1 MASATTSTKKCA
13 AIGIDLGTTYSAV
26 AVYVN
31 GRAEI
36 IANDQGNRTT
46 PSYVAFTDAERLVGD
61 GAKNQSAMNPKN
73 TIYDAKRLIGRKFDD
88 EIVTR
93 DRKLWSFDV
102 EDDGSNRPQIVVEQA
117 GERKRF
123 YAEEISAM
131 VLSHMKAAA
140 EAYLGYEVKDA
151 VVTVPAYFGDG
162 QRQATK
168 DAAAIAGLNVLR
180 IINEPT
186 AASLAYGLENGLA
199 KDKERH
205 VLIFDLGGG
214 TFDVTV
220 LSIFEGV
227 YEVLS
232 TGGDAHLG
240 GEDIDNK
247 LVEHFCA
254 EIQRK
259 HKKDVKGNARAL
271 KRLKNACERLKR
283 NLSTAAQST
292 IELDSLVD
300 GLDFSSSLT
309 RSRFEE
315 LCGDYFRTCIR
326 TVEEVLLSSKVAKA
340 DIDDIVLVGGS
351 SRIPKIQELLRAM
364 FNGKEL
370 NKSINCDEAVAYGAA
385 VQAHVLS
392 GGEKDDA
399 TKDLLL
405 LDVTPL
411 SLGIETAGNVMT
423 VLVPRNST
431 IPISRSQTFSTY
443 ADNQTVVSIK
453 VFEGERAMTR
463 DCNLLGTFDLGNIPP
478 APRGVPQIDV
488 SLSVDSD
495 GILQVDAVEKAT
507 GRKEKIT
514 ITNERGRLSKDQV
527 EQMLRDAE
535 RYKDEDN
542 RARERLEARNAL
554 ESAAYAL
561 KSAAADGPEDVKAFA
576 DETLAWL
583 DANPL
588 ADKDEYVER
597 KKDVDTKLAAIKT
610 AGGGGGVDESV
621 DESVP
626 SGPKIEEVD

>member
-1 MASATTSTKKCA
+1 VELARKGGACA
-13 AIGIDLGTTYSAV
+13 
-26 AVYVN
+26 
-31 GRAEI
+31 
-36 IANDQGNRTT
+36 
-46 PSYVAFTDAERLVGD
+46 
-61 GAKNQSAMNPKN
+61 
-73 TIYDAKRLIGRKFDD
+73 
-88 EIVTR
+88 
-93 DRKLWSFDV
+93 
-102 EDDGSNRPQIVVEQA
+102 
-117 GERKRF
+117 
-123 YAEEISAM
+123 
-131 VLSHMKAAA
+131 
-140 EAYLGYEVKDA
+140 EV
-151 VVTVPAYFGDG
+151 
-162 QRQATK
+162 
-168 DAAAIAGLNVLR
+168 
-180 IINEPT
+180 
-186 AASLAYGLENGLA
+186 SLAPLA
-199 KDKERH
+199 FWTDDFSADRRRGEGAFGE
-205 VLIFDLGGG
+205 V
-214 TFDVTV
+214 
-220 LSIFEGV
+220 FEGV

-259 HKKDVKGNARAL
+259 HKKDIKGNARAL

-610 AGGGGGVDESV
+610 AGGGGGEV

-626 SGPKIEEVD
+626 NGPKIEEVD